1 MPLLVL
7 IFAVLKGLGYTDQLE
22 PLIVQYV
29 GSPDIAEQLLGFVH
43 NMKVAALGSVGA
55 ATLIITDISLLGTIE
70 NALNHS
76 WGVPKGRTFLRKFTD
91 YLSVTFTVPVLLVT
105 ALTLTAG
112 VTKSETFLKGLSF
125 IASFVL
131 VWAGYFVLFVF
142 FPNTKVKWRPLSLER
157 WPPRSCGRWRNG
169 PTSISSTA

>member
-1 MPLLVL
+1 
-7 IFAVLKGLGYTDQLE
+7 
-22 PLIVQYV
+22 
-29 GSPDIAEQLLGFVH
+29 
-43 NMKVAALGSVGA
+43 MKVAALGTVGA

-112 VTKSETFLKGLSF
+112 VTKSETFLRGL
-125 IASFVL
+125 
-131 VWAGYFVLFVF
+131 
-142 FPNTKVKWRPLSLER
+142 
-157 WPPRSCGRWRNG
+157 
-169 PTSISSTA
+169 